1 MVHVIQIMNT
11 RKLSQ
16 NTGGGALYVLCI
28 YKAYLK
34 FPKFN
39 FLEVVLYTLSIVI
52 CTCVCER
59 EREWFTFSV
68 DHISGRPNN
77 TKYTCNHIF
86 IVINPTHLII
96 PSPDR
101 ITINLFQESVGL
113 VT

>member
-1 MVHVIQIMNT
+1 MYGE
-11 RKLSQ
+11 R
-16 NTGGGALYVLCI
+16 
-28 YKAYLK
+28 
-34 FPKFN
+34 
-39 FLEVVLYTLSIVI
+39 ERRE
-52 CTCVCER
+52 CVCK
-59 EREWFTFSV
+59 REWFTFSV
-68 DHISGRPNN
+68 DHISGRPND

>member
-52 CTCVCER
+52 CTER
-59 EREWFTFSV
+59 ERERESGLHFLLTIYQVDLTIQNTHAIIFS
-68 DHISGRPNN
+68 
-77 TKYTCNHIF
+77 
-86 IVINPTHLII
+86 
-96 PSPDR
+96 
-101 ITINLFQESVGL
+101 
-113 VT
+113 